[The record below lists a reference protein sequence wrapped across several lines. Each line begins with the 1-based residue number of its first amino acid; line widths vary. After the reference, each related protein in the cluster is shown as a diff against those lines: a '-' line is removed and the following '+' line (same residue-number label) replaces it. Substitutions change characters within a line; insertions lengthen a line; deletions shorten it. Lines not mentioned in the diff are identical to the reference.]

1 MKPITYSISCFA
13 LNLCGLLLAFH
24 FCASAFAAELRVS
37 TDFEGGSAKVEAI
50 DQTARVIRF
59 MPGGDP
65 QRGWACWWYLRVD
78 GVGRDEKVTLD
89 LAGSDRPT
97 RNNGK
102 DTTQP
107 LAASWAMPARATFS
121 TDGQTWRHTAP
132 GKKEGSRIAYEVT
145 GTGGP
150 LWVAWGPPFT
160 PRDTDALL
168 VEAEK
173 LSPSAKA
180 FELATTRGGRPVRGL
195 RVSEATAPKPP
206 GIWVHA
212 RQHAWESGSCWVAR
226 GFTEWLVSDDAEAK
240 WLRAHAEVFVVPI
253 MDVDNAATGNGGKE
267 AAPRDHNRDWDDN
280 PFYPEVA
287 AAQQRLR
294 ALIQEQRL
302 AVFLDLHNP
311 AAGDP
316 TFFYILEN
324 QLLKEPMIQ
333 RRDRFIE
340 LAYGRISRIKP
351 LIPMS
356 NRPKTTGA
364 SYHPLW
370 RNISASWVSMN
381 GNPDSVSLC
390 LETIWNYENS
400 TTTGYGAVGREL
412 GRATA
417 DFVREKSTKP

>member
-1 MKPITYSISCFA
+1 MNRFFTSLASYFVACT
-13 LNLCGLLLAFH
+13 LN
-24 FCASAFAAELRVS
+24 SFAADLRVS
-37 TDFEGGSAKVEAI
+37 TDFEGGSAKVESV
-50 DQTARVIRF
+50 DQAARVIRF
-59 MPGGDP
+59 MPDGNP
-65 QRGWACWWYLRVD
+65 QRGWPCWWYLRVD
-78 GVGRDEKVTLD
+78 GVAKDEKVTLD

-97 RNNGK
+97 RDNGR
-102 DTTQP
+102 DTDKP
-107 LAASWAMPARATFS
+107 LAAGWAMPARATFS
-121 TDGQTWRHTAP
+121 TDAKTWRHTAP
-132 GKKEGSRIAYEVT
+132 GKKEGTRILYEVT

-150 LWVAWGPPFT
+150 VWVAWGPPFT

-168 VEAEK
+168 TEGENLLPA
-173 LSPSAKA
+173 AKS
-180 FELATTRGGRPVRGL
+180 FELARTREGRPVRGL
-195 RVSEATAPKPP
+195 RVSEATASKPP

-226 GFTEWLVSDDAEAK
+226 GFAEWLVSEDADAK

-280 PFYPEVA
+280 PVYPEVA

-294 ALIQEQRL
+294 AMVKEDRL

-324 QLLKEPMIQ
+324 QLLKEPMIAE
-333 RRDRFIE
+333 RDRFIA

-370 RNISASWVSMN
+370 RNISANWVCMN
-381 GNPDSVSLC
+381 GNSDTVSLC

-400 TTTGYGAVGREL
+400 TTDGYRAVGREL

-417 DFVREKSTKP
+417 EFVRTKPARP

>member
-1 MKPITYSISCFA
+1 MKQLIT
-13 LNLCGLLLAFH
+13 LVLLT
-24 FCASAFAAELRVS
+24 CTSVAADLRVS
-37 TDFEGGSAKVEAI
+37 TDFEGGSAKVETV
-50 DQTARVIRF
+50 DQAARVIRF
-59 MPGGDP
+59 MPGGDA

-78 GVGRDEKVTLD
+78 GVAPGERVTLD
-89 LAGSDRPT
+89 LAASDRPT

-102 DTTQP
+102 DTDKP
-107 LAASWAMPARATFS
+107 LAASWATPTRATFS
-121 TDGQTWRHTAP
+121 TDGKTWHHTAP
-132 GKKEGSRIAYEVT
+132 GKREGARILYQIT
-145 GTGGP
+145 GINGP

-168 VEAEK
+168 IEAEK
-173 LSPSAKA
+173 SSPSAKS
-180 FELATTRGGRPVRGL
+180 FELARTLGGRPVRGL
-195 RVSEATAPKPP
+195 RVSEATSPKPP

-226 GFTEWLVSDDAEAK
+226 GFTEWLVSENADAK
-240 WLRAHAEVFVVPI
+240 WLRAHAEVFIVPI

-280 PFYPEVA
+280 PVYPEVA
-287 AAQQRLR
+287 AAQKRLL
-294 ALIQEQRL
+294 ALVKESRL

-316 TFFYILEN
+316 TFFYVLES
-324 QLLKEPMIQ
+324 QLLKEPMIAAH
-333 RRDRFIE
+333 DRFIQ
-340 LAYGRISRIKP
+340 LAYGRISKIKP

-356 NRPKTTGA
+356 NKPKTTGA

-370 RNISASWVSMN
+370 RNISANWVCVN
-381 GNPDSVSLC
+381 GNPDTVSLC

-400 TTTGYGAVGREL
+400 TTDGYRAVGREL

-417 DFVREKSTKP
+417 DYLRGK

>member
-1 MKPITYSISCFA
+1 MRQLIA
-13 LNLCGLLLAFH
+13 LTLLA
-24 FCASAFAAELRVS
+24 CASTAAELRVS

-50 DQTARVIRF
+50 DQTAHVIRF
-59 MPGGDP
+59 MPDGDP
-65 QRGWACWWYLRVD
+65 QRGWPCWWYLRVD
-78 GVGRDEKVTLD
+78 GVAKDERVTLS
-89 LAGSDRPT
+89 LAGSDRPS
-97 RNNGK
+97 RNNGQNTSK
-102 DTTQP
+102 P
-107 LAASWAMPARATFS
+107 LAPSWAMPARATFS
-121 TDGQTWRHTAP
+121 TDGKTWLHTPP
-132 GKKEGSRIAYEVT
+132 GKRDEARILYEIT

-160 PRDTDALL
+160 PRDTDTLL
-168 VEAEK
+168 AEAEK
-173 LSPSAKA
+173 KLPAAKS
-180 FELATTRGGRPVRGL
+180 FELARTREGRPVRGL

-226 GFTEWLVSDDAEAK
+226 GFTEWLVSDDADAK

-280 PFYPEVA
+280 PVYPEVA

-294 ALIQEQRL
+294 ALVKENRL

-311 AAGDP
+311 GPGDP
-316 TFFYILEN
+316 TFFFVLES
-324 QLLKEPMIQ
+324 QLLKEPMITQ
-333 RRDRFIE
+333 CHRFVDF
-340 LAYGRISRIKP
+340 AYGRISKIKP

-356 NRPKTTGA
+356 NKPKTTGA

-370 RNISASWVSMN
+370 RNMSASWVCMN
-381 GNPDSVSLC
+381 GNPDTVSLC

-400 TTTGYGAVGREL
+400 TTAGYGAVGREL

-417 DFVREKSTKP
+417 DFVKDKSTKTRE